1 MGVTLTIAPTNG
13 RWVLCGWDCVDD
25 GSAQLS
31 AHLHNDQCLADCSTT
46 FGTHW
51 GRRVR
56 GSANPGW
63 LVSDHQLLVVE
74 LRLKLAAGRPAPT
87 SLRALLRCVVAAADG
102 KKPMMSPPPP
112 PPPVLL
118 PPDEEAAAVQGAR
131 RSSCVAHERAQ
142 EASLVSGAWTPA
154 TRGAGRPVHQGAPG
168 PSLAA
173 PPLSTLPG
181 RCQQGGPVVW
191 IPSPGIVSNLR
202 SFLAD

>member
-1 MGVTLTIAPTNG
+1 MLVATPPRTSVVRRAAGDEPVPRMRARARHWPT
-13 RWVLCGWDCVDD
+13 RSPTKRSPWHCESLLCPPP
-25 GSAQLS
+25 
-31 AHLHNDQCLADCSTT
+31 HPTPPHI
-46 FGTHW
+46 
-51 GRRVR
+51 
-56 GSANPGW
+56 
-63 LVSDHQLLVVE
+63 
-74 LRLKLAAGRPAPT
+74 LAAGRPAPT

-118 PPDEEAAAVQGAR
+118 SPDEEAAAVQGAR

-168 PSLAA
+168 PLLAA
-173 PPLSTLPG
+173 PPLSMLPG

-191 IPSPGIVSNLR
+191 IPSPRIVSSKPR